1 MATGIRNLAAVKVK
15 SEELQI
21 PYQHLLAAFVMEEAV
36 IAISQSEEAE
46 NFWLKNDG
54 MLSLESYKRKCPC
67 VLEYMLC
74 TEEELSVRNI
84 IHRMSLIFHNEKRAE
99 FLWKYR
105 VEKEGDVVTV
115 YLSGRIQEL
124 TIPIMLRI
132 TQNPNLNLK
141 PVKKELRLFL
151 QNNQTISYLQYP
163 IEAALAEHFI
173 KIMKQLELLNDLS
186 SYYIVYELLKK
197 EMNSTR
203 KVTEQIEELAKK
215 EHIAIEAT
223 RFEMVCGYQDSP
235 YMKKRWK
242 AYLKKEKKKTPSF
255 EEVMTILISYFS
267 PIWQALLE
275 GGYYLGD
282 WMPEIAR
289 FID

>member
-54 MLSLESYKRKCPC
+54 MLSLESYKRKCPR

-151 QNNQTISYLQYP
+151 QNNHTISYLQYP

-186 SYYIVYELLKK
+186 SYYIIYELLKK

-275 GGYYLGD
+275 GSYYLGD

>member
-54 MLSLESYKRKCPC
+54 MLSLESYKRKCPR

-186 SYYIVYELLKK
+186 SYYIIYELLKK

-275 GGYYLGD
+275 GSYYLGD

>member
-74 TEEELSVRNI
+74 AEEELSVRNI

-186 SYYIVYELLKK
+186 SYYIIYELLKK

-275 GGYYLGD
+275 GSYYLGD